1 MIITAVALLRGPV
14 IGTVI
19 FSQLKSNPYSDMSI
33 FMEVSTSNDTASKDH
48 GWHVH
53 EYPISSETDTDLSA
67 CQSTK
72 GHYNPFKIETSANRK
87 VQNKNF
93 FTDTTSSLAGITSV
107 LGRSLVIHGA
117 DRNPDRIAC
126 ANITSLHQTSART
139 GNWSGVGSANGR
151 IIFTQN
157 LRRPGLNCQP
167 RCFGIHIFLLSR
179 QTSSRNHSY
188 S

>member
-53 EYPISSETDTDLSA
+53 DANSNYSLSCQPDCPFA
-67 CQSTK
+67 CEV
-72 GHYNPFKIETSANRK
+72 GK

-126 ANITSLHQTSART
+126 ANITNTNVIIRQKCQ
-139 GNWSGVGSANGR
+139 NVGVFPAIN
-151 IIFTQN
+151 
-157 LRRPGLNCQP
+157 P
-167 RCFGIHIFLLSR
+167 RWLFLSVHI
-179 QTSSRNHSY
+179 NAEH
-188 S
+188 